1 MVRGLRVVRV
11 SHDRPMHGERNGLL
25 FAASAAVIYGAAYPA
40 TAIALRSSSTAN
52 LLLMASVRRV
62 AIGPR

>member
-1 MVRGLRVVRV
+1 MR
-11 SHDRPMHGERNGLL
+11 GERNGLL